1 MVMMATQ
8 QCEYASCHWAV
19 QVKMVKMVNLMLC
32 IFLHT
37 DVERMVRVDVTEKV
51 PLEQVI
57 AKVRGLAMLK
67 TLEMEA

>member
-1 MVMMATQ
+1 
-8 QCEYASCHWAV
+8 
-19 QVKMVKMVNLMLC
+19 
-32 IFLHT
+32 
-37 DVERMVRVDVTEKV
+37 MVRVDVTEKV